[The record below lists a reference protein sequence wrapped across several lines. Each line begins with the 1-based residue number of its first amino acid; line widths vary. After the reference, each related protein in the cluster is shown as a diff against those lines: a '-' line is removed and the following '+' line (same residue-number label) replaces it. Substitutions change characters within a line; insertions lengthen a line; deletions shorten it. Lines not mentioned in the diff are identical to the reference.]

1 MRMETADI
9 CLILEG
15 TYPYVSGG
23 VSTWTHEMIKNLS
36 DKTFSLMCILPP
48 GAEVERKYDLPD
60 NVIGISHVRLQN
72 LPESS
77 NFTSLSSFLAGIEDP
92 LTKITANLAT
102 GDDYSELLR
111 QLGNRSGLGYEALM
125 EGEEAFDLI
134 RRMYNNGYQ
143 ESSFLDYFWSWRALM
158 GSLFSISLTDL
169 PPAHMYH
176 TLSTGYAGML
186 AARAKIET
194 GKPVILTEHGIYTNE
209 RRIEVASAEWLEQ
222 TASKALTID
231 HVRNNLRDF
240 WADTFSSFSRICYDA
255 CDHIYTL
262 FEGNKVL
269 QLQDGARE
277 DKVTVIPNGV
287 EVERFAKIKRESHDR
302 ATVALIG
309 RVVPIKDIKSFLR
322 SVAMVQMNIP
332 DVRVLVMGPTD
343 EDADYYNECQQMVE
357 YMGMQENVT
366 FTGQVSIDKYL
377 GQIDVLVL
385 SSISEAMPLTIL
397 EAGAAAIPSV
407 TTDVGACKE
416 IIYGKENN
424 KEDTA
429 LGDGGMIVPLSN
441 PSAMAEA
448 ILSLL
453 SDGQLREEM
462 GRNMLTRVK
471 KYYDKKDQIS
481 AYDNVY
487 SHYVKYGSNEQK
499 QAS

>member
-1 MRMETADI
+1 MNIETADI

-36 DKTFSLMCILPP
+36 DKTFHVLCVLPP
-48 GAEVERKYDLPD
+48 EVEVERKYDIPD
-60 NVIGISHVRLQN
+60 NVIGISHIRLQK
-72 LPESS
+72 LPETT
-77 NFTSLSSFLAGIEDP
+77 NFTSVSTFLDSIRPP
-92 LTKITANLAT
+92 LMKVTNNTAVA
-102 GDDYSELLR
+102 DDYAELLR
-111 QLGNRSGLGYEALM
+111 LMGNRSGLGYEALM
-125 EGEEAFDLI
+125 ECEDAFALI
-134 RRMYNNGYQ
+134 RSMYEEGYE

-158 GSLFSISLTDL
+158 GSLFSIALADI
-169 PPAHMYH
+169 PRAHMYH

-194 GKPVILTEHGIYTNE
+194 GKPVILTEHGIYTSE

-269 QLQDGARE
+269 QLQDGAAE
-277 DKVTVIPNGV
+277 DKVTVIANGV
-287 EVERFAKIKRESHDR
+287 DVERFSKIKTESHDR
-302 ATVALIG
+302 ATIALIG

-322 SVAMVQMNIP
+322 STALIQENIP
-332 DVRVLVMGPTD
+332 DVRVLIMGPTD
-343 EDADYYNECQQMVE
+343 EESGYYHECQQMVE
-357 YMGMQENVT
+357 YMGLSDNVT
-366 FTGQVSIDKYL
+366 FTGQVSVDKYL

-385 SSISEAMPLTIL
+385 SSISEAMPLTVL
-397 EAGAAAIPSV
+397 EAGAAGIPSV

-416 IIYGKENN
+416 IIYGRDEK
-424 KEDTA
+424 DRA
-429 LGDGGMIVPLSN
+429 IGDGGIIVPLSN
-441 PSAMAEA
+441 PTAMADA
-448 ILSLL
+448 ILRLL
-453 SDGQLREEM
+453 SDGALREKL
-462 GRNMLTRVK
+462 GKNMRKRVL
-471 KYYDKKDQIS
+471 KYYTKKEQIE

-487 SHYVKYGSNEQK
+487 SHYVKHGADSQK
-499 QAS
+499 KAS